1 MLSTYFVSYLDNE
14 GDLCHVHVE
23 AFDNEDA
30 KLQVRREYWN
40 VDEIIQVTDERN

>member
-23 AFDNEDA
+23 AFDKDDA
-30 KLQVRREYWN
+30 KSEKRILEC
-40 VDEIIQVTDERN
+40 

>member
-23 AFDNEDA
+23 AFDKDDA

-40 VDEIIQVTDERN
+40 VEEIIQVTDERN